1 MDLNTI
7 LYGAGQ
13 PAPVPPQ
20 TVLPQAQT
28 PMPAPA
34 QAQTPTLEAP
44 TQTPLAPEQAQV
56 MQQEGISG
64 NGSGQ
69 GFFDKLRSDPAL
81 HQAMLMMGARLMQGP
96 KQGQN
101 ELGVLGD
108 ATAVAAQVHN
118 MLQTNERTMQ
128 TDEAKAGALI
138 NRENAGAEAVRG
150 REARDAELH
159 PQFKEK
165 LNAEVKRLR
174 SEGRKEEAL
183 ALIAEAKADPKYVQQ
198 LLGLDLQV
206 KQSQVNENNAQAGAA
221 SASAAASRANAEFT
235 GERTKSAKT
244 LNEQGSPDAVL
255 HGVKSGAAGAKAK
268 FAELE
273 TYVKAAHPDWDQS
286 QVAQTILDMQT
297 GRKGED
303 LDVLKI
309 MAESDNKE
317 HRKYATDQLA
327 ARAGYVAPGT
337 APKAGGQAA
346 QAAPPVAQRVHGK
359 QYLIN
364 GKTMTWHSQNGE
376 QGWVAQ

>member
-28 PMPAPA
+28 PMPAPEQV
-34 QAQTPTLEAP
+34 QAPALEAP

-96 KQGQN
+96 KPGQN

-118 MLQTNERTMQ
+118 MMATNERTMQ

-138 NRENAGAEAVRG
+138 NRENAGTKAVEGRNVRDEQMHPLLMQKTREEINQAAQAG
-150 REARDAELH
+150 DLARVKYLREA
-159 PQFKEK
+159 F
-165 LNAEVKRLR
+165 LN
-174 SEGRKEEAL
+174 
-183 ALIAEAKADPKYVQQ
+183 DPKQ
-198 LLGLDLQV
+198 LEKEFGLKMGVL
-206 KQSQVNENNAQAGAA
+206 QSQVNENNAQAGAA
-221 SASAAASRANAEFT
+221 AANARFT
-235 GERTKSAKT
+235 GERATAAHK
-244 LNEQGSPDAVL
+244 LNQEGSPDAVL
-255 HGVKSGAAGAKAK
+255 HGTKSGAAGAKAK

-273 TYVKAAHPDWDQS
+273 TYVKAAHPDWAKE
-286 QVAQTILDMQT
+286 QVAQAILDMQT
-297 GRKGED
+297 GKKGED
-303 LDVLKI
+303 LETLRI
-309 MAESDNKE
+309 MADSDNKE
-317 HRKYATDQLA
+317 HRTYALDKIA
-327 ARAGYVAPGT
+327 AKAGYKPGGAAAGTVGEAPEES
-337 APKAGGQAA
+337 K
-346 QAAPPVAQRVHGK
+346 RIHGK
-359 QYLIN
+359 TYTIN
-364 GKTMTWHSQNGE
+364 GKQMEWFNDGKKK
-376 QGWVAQ
+376 GWVQK